1 MFDQEKIEEIDRYII
16 DCSISLLGL
25 ETPLVQPHFTSAN
38 SVQNSTYL
46 KTNLLISIVHQ
57 VLQALKDQAVH
68 LLHLQGAIS
77 GIIKLQYTDTKLHA
91 TSCRESNKHVSILV
105 SVANSKMSLP
115 ATTEETSFI
124 ASIKSE
130 LKVRALTLFIDN
142 SFVIAE
148 PLALF
153 EENVSKAPT
162 LMFKNSSREILPPP
176 YQKMEALPD

>member
-1 MFDQEKIEEIDRYII
+1 
-16 DCSISLLGL
+16 
-25 ETPLVQPHFTSAN
+25 
-38 SVQNSTYL
+38 
-46 KTNLLISIVHQ
+46 
-57 VLQALKDQAVH
+57 
-68 LLHLQGAIS
+68 
-77 GIIKLQYTDTKLHA
+77 
-91 TSCRESNKHVSILV
+91 
-105 SVANSKMSLP
+105 MSLP

-153 EENVSKAPT
+153 EENLSKAPT

-176 YQKMEALPD
+176 IRKWKHYQIEKLTELINQEFHHYLS

>member
-1 MFDQEKIEEIDRYII
+1 
-16 DCSISLLGL
+16 
-25 ETPLVQPHFTSAN
+25 
-38 SVQNSTYL
+38 
-46 KTNLLISIVHQ
+46 
-57 VLQALKDQAVH
+57 
-68 LLHLQGAIS
+68 
-77 GIIKLQYTDTKLHA
+77 
-91 TSCRESNKHVSILV
+91 
-105 SVANSKMSLP
+105 MSLP

-124 ASIKSE
+124 ASIKLE

-176 YQKMEALPD
+176 N